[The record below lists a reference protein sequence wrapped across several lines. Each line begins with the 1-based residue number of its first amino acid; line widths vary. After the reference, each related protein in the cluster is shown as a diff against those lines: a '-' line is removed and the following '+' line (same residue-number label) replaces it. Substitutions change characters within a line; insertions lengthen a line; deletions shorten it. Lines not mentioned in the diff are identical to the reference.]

1 MGHTSTVVLNNWY
14 KKDIVLNYIGSK
26 LKLLNFIH
34 TTIVDNVP
42 DLKSKSFCDLF
53 AGSGVVGSF
62 FKPITKSVIANDLEF
77 YSYVLSRHYLLNDTM
92 DATVI
97 DYLNNIPVKAGF
109 IFEHYATTGIDD
121 RQFFSAHN
129 AQKIDAIRMEIWRMY
144 STGEISED
152 TYYFA
157 LASLLES
164 ADKVANTTSVYGA
177 YLKKFKASALKDFI
191 LKPAKIYSSDN
202 TLYNAVY
209 NEDAGILIEKI
220 AGDVLYLDPPYNH
233 RQYGANYHLLNTIAK
248 YDTDSFRP
256 SGVTGLRPY
265 IRSDYCRKKLA
276 LTALDD
282 LIRKAKFT
290 DIFLSYNDEGLIQP
304 HEIAVVMRKYGE
316 YSVAE
321 KEHKRFK
328 ADKAGNRVYKTGVTV
343 EHIHIL
349 KKGIK

>member
-1 MGHTSTVVLNNWY
+1 M
-14 KKDIVLNYIGSK
+14 LNYIGSK

-34 TTIVDNVP
+34 TTISDNVP
-42 DLKSKSFCDLF
+42 DLKSKNFCDLF

-62 FKPITKSVIANDLEF
+62 FKAHVKSVIANDLEF
-77 YSYVLSRHYLLNDTM
+77 YSYVLNRHYLLNDTV
-92 DATVI
+92 DNKLI
-97 DYLNNIPVKAGF
+97 DYLNGIPVKDGF
-109 IFEHYATTGIDD
+109 IFENYAATGVAD

-129 AQKIDAIRMEIWRMY
+129 AKKIDAIRMEIERMY
-144 STGEISED
+144 STCEISEN

-164 ADKVANTTSVYGA
+164 ADKIANTTSVYGA

-191 LKPAKIYSSDN
+191 LKPAKTYPAYSTQFN
-202 TLYNAVY
+202 TVY
-209 NEDAGILIEKI
+209 NKDAGVLIEKI
-220 AGDVLYLDPPYNH
+220 AGDVLYLDPPYNQ

-248 YDTDSFRP
+248 YDTDTFKP
-256 SGVTGLRPY
+256 NGVTGLRPY
-265 IRSDYCRKKLA
+265 IRSDYCKKKLA
-276 LTALDD
+276 LTALDT
-282 LIRKAKFT
+282 LIHKAKFT

-304 HEIAVVMRKYGE
+304 HEIAAVMQKYGA

-328 ADKAGNRVYKTGVTV
+328 ADKAGNRVYKTGATT

-349 KKGIK
+349 KKAVK